1 MTYDTVMSYCH
12 VNDMTHTLEFDVCPT
27 LCALWAYVL
36 VRYLDI
42 EVENKTQNGFDAAIL
57 GDIISRNSQ
66 IRLNGPKW
74 TAREDQSMNF

>member
-42 EVENKTQNGFDAAIL
+42 EGNK
-57 GDIISRNSQ
+57 
-66 IRLNGPKW
+66 K
-74 TAREDQSMNF
+74 